1 MFEMVMPRNLTI
13 LADEGSRGT
22 HTARRT
28 DRHSIVNADYRI
40 KACPVPMHSMSATGG
55 FDESI

>member
-1 MFEMVMPRNLTI
+1 MFEMVVPRNLTI

-22 HTARRT
+22 HTVRR
-28 DRHSIVNADYRI
+28 DRHSIVATDYRI